1 MKNAMRAPSKE
12 KSIIGKEVVIGIL
25 SIALG
30 GYNLM
35 YGFGFIEWKIQSP
48 QIVGNVLLVLGGI
61 FLIIQAYRLI
71 RHSYHIKS
79 LF

>member
-1 MKNAMRAPSKE
+1 MKNVMKNPQKG
-12 KSIIGKEVVIGIL
+12 KSIIGKEVVIGVL
-25 SIALG
+25 SMALG
-30 GYNLM
+30 GYNLL
-35 YGFGFIEWKIQSP
+35 YGFGFVKWEIQSP

-61 FLIIQAYRLI
+61 FLIIQAYKLI